1 MAGHKISKALESV
14 MQTKAAGERLPVIV
28 KYRREHLTAKAVVK
42 GVVPAYE
49 YRLVP
54 AAAMSLSQ
62 EQIAFLADDVSVE
75 HLWLDQPVK
84 ALLDTSVP
92 LIQAPRVWESGY
104 RGRGIKIAILD
115 TGIDPHH
122 PDVAGRIA
130 ATSTFVGRSYYDD
143 NGHGT
148 HVAGT
153 AAGNGSAH
161 GGLYVGVAPE
171 AELYISKVLD
181 AGGGGMMSDVMA
193 GVEWAVDQEVHVIG
207 LSLGSPG
214 PCDGTDALSA
224 TCDAAVEHGVVVCV
238 AAGNDGPSRYT
249 VGSPGCARQVITVG
263 ASDDSDEIA
272 TFSSRGPTSDGRV
285 KPDIVFPGAG
295 IVAARAAGTAMGRV
309 VDEHYTSASGTSMAT
324 PHAVGAAALLLQAN
338 PSLTPREVKSLLMS
352 TARNLGHEAN
362 AQGAGRGDVYQAY
375 IGEPSPTPP
384 PPPSPPPSPPG
395 DGCLTAV
402 LGILARSGL
411 KRDG

>member
-1 MAGHKISKALESV
+1 MEGRKISKALESV
-14 MQTKAAGERLPVIV
+14 MQEKPAPEKLPVIV
-28 KYRREHLTAKAVVK
+28 KYRREHLAAKAVVK

-54 AAAMSLSQ
+54 AAAMTLSQ
-62 EQIAFLADDVSVE
+62 EQIAFLAEDVSVE
-75 HLWLDQPVK
+75 HLWLDEPVK
-84 ALLDTSVP
+84 ALLDTAVP
-92 LIQAPRVWESGY
+92 LIQAPRVWEAGY
-104 RGRGIKIAILD
+104 RGQGIKIAIVD

-130 ATSTFVGRSYYDD
+130 ATSTFVGRTYYDD

-148 HVAGT
+148 HVASI

-161 GGLYVGVAPE
+161 NGLYVGVAPE
-171 AELYISKVLD
+171 AGLYIAKVLD
-181 AGGGGMMSDVMA
+181 ADGGGMMSDVMA
-193 GVEWAVDQEVHVIG
+193 GVEWAVDQAAHVIG

-238 AAGNDGPSRYT
+238 ASGNEGPSRYT

-263 ASDDSDEIA
+263 ASDDNDEVA

-285 KPDIVFPGAG
+285 KPDIVFPGVG
-295 IVAARAAGTAMGRV
+295 IVAARAAGTAMGQV

-324 PHAVGAAALLLQAN
+324 PHAVGAVALLLQAN
-338 PSLTPREVKSLLMS
+338 ASLTPREVKALLMS

-362 AQGAGRGDVYQAY
+362 AQGAGRGDVYQAL
-375 IGEPSPTPP
+375 IGEPPPTPP
-384 PPPSPPPSPPG
+384 EPPQPAPPAE
-395 DGCLTAV
+395 GCLTAV
-402 LGILARSGL
+402 LRLLARG
-411 KRDG
+411 G